1 LKEAYAVRRTVPP
14 SAEIEARIDQLL
26 AVGVGENPRE
36 SLSELARLGA
46 RLIIQRAVE
55 DEFDAWLGRARY
67 ERRPDYQ
74 RGLRN
79 YQGALRNGFRSRTV
93 QTAEGELQV
102 EIPQVREAAEPFVSK
117 LFPRGTKLLRTEPLR
132 AMVIG
137 AFVRGLSMRDVESLC
152 EKAGLGKL
160 SKSTASRICQE
171 LRERFEAFKR
181 RDLYDIHLAALF
193 LDAVF
198 LSVRPDGPKEGVL
211 LAWGFTEE
219 GERVLLSV
227 MLGMR
232 ESHED
237 WLALG
242 RDLIARGLGAPL
254 LIVADGAPG
263 LIKAVEQC
271 WPASDR
277 QHCCVHRLRNLLAKL
292 PERERERVRAAYWQA
307 LDDATDEH
315 DSKQRLGAL
324 VDELDGGGY
333 SAAAKCLA
341 DDLDALV
348 VHLRYPT
355 RHRRRWRSTN
365 LLERSLAELKR
376 RTKVI
381 GRFPGEESCLTLV
394 WAVLD
399 LLITHEAN
407 GIRFTELDRQR
418 LNRVRYHE
426 PDHAIAE
433 EVTAA

>member
-1 LKEAYAVRRTVPP
+1 VRRTVPP
-14 SAEIEARIDQLL
+14 SAEIEQQIDRLL

-36 SLSELARLGA
+36 SLSELAKLGA

-67 ERRPDYQ
+67 ERRPAHQ

-79 YQGALRNGFRSRTV
+79 YDSGLRNGFRPRRL
-93 QTAEGELQV
+93 QTLEGELEV

-117 LFPRGTKLLRTEPLR
+117 LFPCSTKVLRSEPLR

-137 AFVRGLSMRDVESLC
+137 AFVRGLSMRDIESLC
-152 EKAGLGKL
+152 EQAGLGTL
-160 SKSTASRICQE
+160 SKTTAQRICTE
-171 LRERFEAFKR
+171 LRERFEQFKR
-181 RDLYDIHLAALF
+181 RDLYEVQVAALF
-193 LDAVF
+193 LDAIF

-211 LAWGFTEE
+211 VAWGFTEQ

-227 MLGMR
+227 LLGMR

-277 QHCCVHRLRNLLAKL
+277 QHCAVHRVRNLLAKL
-292 PERERERVRAAYWQA
+292 PDRERERVRLTYWQA
-307 LDDATDEH
+307 LDDATRELDA
-315 DSKQRLGAL
+315 KQRLKGL
-324 VDELDGGGY
+324 VDELDHAGY
-333 SAAAKCLA
+333 TAAAKCLA

-348 VHLRYPT
+348 VHLRYPL

-365 LLERSLAELKR
+365 LLERSLAEVKR
-376 RTKVI
+376 RSKVI
-381 GRFPGEESCLTLV
+381 GRFPGETSCLTLV

-399 LLITHEAN
+399 LYITHAKN
-407 GIRFTELDRQR
+407 GVRFSELERQHLRRIRSAGSQQT
-418 LNRVRYHE
+418 
-426 PDHAIAE
+426 PDE

>member
-1 LKEAYAVRRTVPP
+1 MRGTVPP
-14 SAEIEARIDQLL
+14 SAEIEEQIDQLL
-26 AVGVGENPRE
+26 AVGVGDNPRE

-79 YQGALRNGFRSRTV
+79 YESGLRNGFRARRL
-93 QTAEGELQV
+93 QTAEGELEV

-152 EKAGLGKL
+152 EQAGLGKL

-171 LRERFEAFKR
+171 LRERFEQFRR
-181 RDLYDIHLAALF
+181 RDLYGVRLAALF

-211 LAWGFTEE
+211 VAWGFTED
-219 GERVLLSV
+219 GERVLVAV

-237 WLALG
+237 WLELA
-242 RDLIARGLGAPL
+242 RDLIARGLGAPML
-254 LIVADGAPG
+254 VVADGAPG
-263 LIKAVEQC
+263 LIKAIEQC

-277 QHCCVHRLRNLLAKL
+277 QHCAVHRVRNLLAKL
-292 PERERERVRAAYWQA
+292 PERERERVRSAYWQA
-307 LDDATDEH
+307 LDDAINERDGR
-315 DSKQRLGAL
+315 QRLKAL
-324 VDELDGGGY
+324 VDQLDGAGY
-333 SAAAKCLA
+333 TAAARCLA
-341 DDLDALV
+341 DDS
-348 VHLRYPT
+348 T
-355 RHRRRWRSTN
+355 RSSSTCAT
-365 LLERSLAELKR
+365 R
-376 RTKVI
+376 
-381 GRFPGEESCLTLV
+381 
-394 WAVLD
+394 
-399 LLITHEAN
+399 
-407 GIRFTELDRQR
+407 
-418 LNRVRYHE
+418 
-426 PDHAIAE
+426 PD
-433 EVTAA
+433 TAAAGDQRTCSNARSARSSGAPR

>member
-1 LKEAYAVRRTVPP
+1 VRRTVPP
-14 SAEIEARIDQLL
+14 SAEIEEQIDRLL

-67 ERRPDYQ
+67 ERRPDHQ

-79 YQGALRNGFRSRTV
+79 YQAGLRNGFRPRRV
-93 QTAEGELQV
+93 QTAEGELRV
-102 EIPQVREAAEPFVSK
+102 EIPQIREAAEPFVSK
-117 LFPRGTKLLRTEPLR
+117 LFPCSTKLLRTEPLR

-137 AFVRGLSMRDVESLC
+137 AFVRGLSMRDIESLC
-152 EKAGLGKL
+152 ETAGLGKL
-160 SKSTASRICQE
+160 SKTTASRICCE
-171 LRERFEAFKR
+171 LRERFERFR
-181 RDLYDIHLAALF
+181 HRDLYEVGLAALF

-211 LAWGFTEE
+211 VAWGFTEQ

-237 WLALG
+237 WLELG

-277 QHCCVHRLRNLLAKL
+277 QHCAVHRVRNLLAKL
-292 PERERERVRAAYWQA
+292 PDRERERVRRAYWQA
-307 LDDATDEH
+307 LDDAIDER
-315 DSKQRLGAL
+315 DGKQRLRDL
-324 VDELDGGGY
+324 VAELDKAGY
-333 SAAAKCLA
+333 TAAAKCLA

-365 LLERSLAELKR
+365 LLERSLAEVKR

-381 GRFPGEESCLTLV
+381 GRFPGETSCLTLV

-399 LLITHEAN
+399 LYITHAKN
-407 GIRFTELDRQR
+407 GVRFSQLERQR
-418 LNRVRYHE
+418 LRRMRYAGSQE
-426 PDHAIAE
+426 TTDAE
-433 EVTAA
+433 VSAA

>member
-1 LKEAYAVRRTVPP
+1 VRRTVPP
-14 SAEIEARIDQLL
+14 SAEIEHQIDGLL

-36 SLSELARLGA
+36 SLSELAKLGA

-67 ERRPDYQ
+67 ERRPEAPP
-74 RGLRN
+74 G
-79 YQGALRNGFRSRTV
+79 LRNGFRPRRV
-93 QTAEGELQV
+93 QTAEGELQI
-102 EIPQVREAAEPFVSK
+102 ELPQVREAAEPFVSK

-152 EKAGLGKL
+152 DQAGLGKL
-160 SKSTASRICQE
+160 SKSTASRICNE
-171 LRERFEAFKR
+171 LRERFAAFQR
-181 RDLYDIHLAALF
+181 RDLYEIQLAALF
-193 LDAVF
+193 LDATF
-198 LSVRPDGPKEGVL
+198 LAVRRDGPKEGVL
-211 LAWGFTEE
+211 VAWGFTEA
-219 GERVLLSV
+219 GERVLLAV

-237 WLALG
+237 WLGLA
-242 RDLIARGLGAPL
+242 RDLIGRGLGAPM

-263 LIKAVEQC
+263 LMKAIEQC

-277 QHCCVHRLRNLLAKL
+277 QHCAVHRLRNLLAKL
-292 PERERERVRAAYWQA
+292 PERERERVRLAYWQA
-307 LDDATDEH
+307 LNDATNERDA
-315 DSKQRLGAL
+315 KQRLGAL
-324 VDELDGGGY
+324 ADELDTAGY
-333 SAAAKCLA
+333 TAAARCLA

-365 LLERSLAELKR
+365 LLERSLGEVKR

-381 GRFPGEESCLTLV
+381 GRFPGETSCLTLV

-399 LLITHEAN
+399 LYINHATN
-407 GIRFTELDRQR
+407 GIKFTELERQR
-418 LNRVRYHE
+418 LKTIHYQ
-426 PDHAIAE
+426 PADHPLPE

>member
-1 LKEAYAVRRTVPP
+1 VRRTVPP
-14 SAEIEARIDQLL
+14 SAEIEQQIDRLL

-36 SLSELARLGA
+36 SLSELAKLGA

-67 ERRPDYQ
+67 ERRPAHQ

-79 YQGALRNGFRSRTV
+79 YDSGLRNGFRPRRV
-93 QTAEGELQV
+93 QTLEGELEV

-117 LFPRGTKLLRTEPLR
+117 LFPCSTKVLRTEPLR

-137 AFVRGLSMRDVESLC
+137 AFVRGLSMRDIESLC
-152 EKAGLGKL
+152 EQAGLGKL
-160 SKSTASRICQE
+160 SKTTAQRICTE
-171 LRERFEAFKR
+171 LRERFEQFKR
-181 RDLYDIHLAALF
+181 RDLYEVQVAALF
-193 LDAVF
+193 LDAIF

-211 LAWGFTEE
+211 VAWGFTEQ

-277 QHCCVHRLRNLLAKL
+277 QHCAVHRVRNLLAKL
-292 PERERERVRAAYWQA
+292 PDRERERVRLAYWQA
-307 LDDATDEH
+307 LDDATSERDA
-315 DSKQRLGAL
+315 KQRLKGL
-324 VDELDGGGY
+324 VDELDRAGY
-333 SAAAKCLA
+333 TAAAKCLA

-348 VHLRYPT
+348 VHLRYPL

-365 LLERSLAELKR
+365 LLERSLAEVKR
-376 RTKVI
+376 RSKVI
-381 GRFPGEESCLTLV
+381 GHFPGETSCLTLV

-399 LLITHEAN
+399 LYITHAKN
-407 GIRFTELDRQR
+407 GVRFSELERQHLRRIRSAGSQR
-418 LNRVRYHE
+418 T
-426 PDHAIAE
+426 PDE